1 MGCPLRWL
9 FGKLSALAGK
19 PPASVALGF
28 RAMGFE
34 KGTLCLF
41 SVTNLH
47 LDSIIRRYGGMKPLV
62 EQLQV
67 REIRVL
73 RLKLGEGRSM
83 QIKYFSTVWD
93 DVRKSPKWLAKI
105 MLLGLVSLIPI
116 FGQIVVAGYLYGWA
130 RDIAW
135 NVHAPMPERI
145 FGNEDGRL
153 YSRGFFVLVITVV
166 FSLLPCAIQ
175 LVGVIVGAGPSLI
188 GGYVGHG
195 LRFLSAGL
203 GVVIGL
209 VSIASIFFVI
219 LFVWVGSMRMSIY
232 GRLSAGFQLSKIWA
246 MIRRDFSG
254 LLRIVGMAF
263 VLVAIV
269 TAVTFALTVAVSIVS
284 VIFGVA
290 ALGGGLS
297 FDVYSPGGIILGA
310 VFGLLLLILSLLVGY
325 VGEVVTVFI
334 LAMTTRALG
343 YWTRQFD
350 VPAWRGQDDPMPFE
364 TTQIPPSYA
373 PPSGE

>member
-1 MGCPLRWL
+1 MEPW
-9 FGKLSALAGK
+9 
-19 PPASVALGF
+19 V
-28 RAMGFE
+28 E
-34 KGTLCLF
+34 K
-41 SVTNLH
+41 
-47 LDSIIRRYGGMKPLV
+47 
-62 EQLQV
+62 LQV
-67 REIRVL
+67 REVRVL
-73 RLKLGEGRSM
+73 RLKFGEGRSM

-135 NVHAPMPERI
+135 NVYAPMPERI

-297 FDVYSPGGIILGA
+297 FDAYSPGGFILGA

-334 LAMTTRALG
+334 LVMTTRALG

-350 VPAWRGQDDPMPFE
+350 VPSWRGQDDPMPFE
-364 TTQIPPSYA
+364 TTQVPPSYA